1 MNSFEGSLKSN
12 LKFQE
17 KKFKNQAVT
26 IFLDKL
32 CCSCFETSFHLVADS
47 SGSLNSVVS
56 MDVECKLVDGRQF

>member
-1 MNSFEGSLKSN
+1 MNSFKGSLRLN
-12 LKFQE
+12 LKIQE
-17 KKFKNQAVT
+17 SSCNN
-26 IFLDKL
+26 FLDKL